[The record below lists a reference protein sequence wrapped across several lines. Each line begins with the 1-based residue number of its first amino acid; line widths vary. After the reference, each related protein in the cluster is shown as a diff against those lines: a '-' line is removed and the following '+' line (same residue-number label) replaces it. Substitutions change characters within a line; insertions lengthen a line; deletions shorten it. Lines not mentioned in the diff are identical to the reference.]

1 MAERG
6 TSLPREAI
14 VRASISG
21 RGALILVR
29 DLDEACAVSNHI
41 APEPLELAVDV
52 PRALIPQLRHARDI
66 FVGRTPPEASGGYC
80 AGPKHVLPH
89 PRPTRFPTPPRVY
102 ESQKTRDLTH
112 ATAK

>member
-1 MAERG
+1 MRISDWSSDVCSSDLLISPDADFLDRVAAAMAERV

-41 APEPLELAVDV
+41 APEHLELAVDV
-52 PRALIPQLRHARDI
+52 PRALLPKVRHAGAI
-66 FVGRTPPEASGGYC
+66 FVGRDRKS
-80 AGPKHVLPH
+80 
-89 PRPTRFPTPPRVY
+89 TRLN
-102 ESQKTRDLTH
+102 SSH
-112 ATAK
+112 

>member
-1 MAERG
+1 MDLFSQAEHGEDSESILISPDADFLDRVAAAMAERV

-41 APEPLELAVDV
+41 APEHLELAVDV
-52 PRALIPQLRHARDI
+52 PRALIPDRTR
-66 FVGRTPPEASGGYC
+66 VGEGKRVSVRVALGG
-80 AGPKHVLPH
+80 GGI
-89 PRPTRFPTPPRVY
+89 R
-102 ESQKTRDLTH
+102 
-112 ATAK
+112 

>member
-1 MAERG
+1 MDLFSQAEHGEDSESILISPDADFLDRVAAAMAERV

-41 APEPLELAVDV
+41 APEHLELAVDW
-52 PRALIPQLRHARDI
+52 PRALIPTFRHAGPLFRSDERP
-66 FVGRTPPEASGGYC
+66 VGKEGG
-80 AGPKHVLPH
+80 
-89 PRPTRFPTPPRVY
+89 
-102 ESQKTRDLTH
+102 
-112 ATAK
+112 

>member
-1 MAERG
+1 MDLFSQAEHGEDSESILISPDADFLDRVAAAMAERV

-41 APEPLELAVDV
+41 APERSEEHPSELQSLMRISYAVIC
-52 PRALIPQLRHARDI
+52 L
-66 FVGRTPPEASGGYC
+66 
-80 AGPKHVLPH
+80 KK
-89 PRPTRFPTPPRVY
+89 
-102 ESQKTRDLTH
+102 KTN
-112 ATAK
+112 